1 MKKSTRFIVV
11 LVGLSLLLTRHCQAR
26 RKPKLN
32 VFIDGKEVARFL
44 YDIRSSLYL
53 VRDSEVAAMLM
64 KPLTNLVP
72 PIQPNIRDI
81 KFKFN
86 SNGKVSYSLS
96 FRSSNESVMAHPRA
110 SIPLTGLVPRKTKAF
125 RVHFPC
131 TERLSAEVVVHI
143 NISFTNRNGRKIV
156 WGPLHLALRR
166 RCRATLRTTDFP
178 QSSQKTSSSTLP
190 IPRMC
195 NKKCTKRHI
204 FRRFCLSDY
213 AIRARVDSEVHK
225 NGHQQLRVRVST
237 RYKSGAVRITKRQL
251 LELRGRELTCNCS
264 QVLPSKVY
272 LIIGKEDKHRRVLF
286 VDGMVSALE
295 WDVDGKKMARMI
307 RKRRDR
313 CPKRITP

>member
-86 SNGKVSYSLS
+86 SNGKPYEDDVAP
-96 FRSSNESVMAHPRA
+96 RSPYEDDVGPRLPYEDDVGPRSVRTRLD
-110 SIPLTGLVPRKTKAF
+110 SI
-125 RVHFPC
+125 
-131 TERLSAEVVVHI
+131 
-143 NISFTNRNGRKIV
+143 ISKMV